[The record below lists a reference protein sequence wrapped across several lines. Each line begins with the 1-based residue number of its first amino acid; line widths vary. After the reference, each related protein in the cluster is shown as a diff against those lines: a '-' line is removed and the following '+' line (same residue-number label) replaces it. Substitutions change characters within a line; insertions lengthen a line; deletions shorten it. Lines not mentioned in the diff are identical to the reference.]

1 MQAHIFQN
9 DSSMYNVCF
18 AVSSCYMIAQ
28 MKTCYTVDCKVT
40 AWTLKK
46 WSIYFLP
53 EINWFVV
60 D

>member
-1 MQAHIFQN
+1 
-9 DSSMYNVCF
+9 MYNVCF
-18 AVSSCYMIAQ
+18 AVSIAH
-28 MKTCYTVDCKVT
+28 MKTYYTVDCKVT

-46 WSIYFLP
+46 WIIYFLP